1 MDFKLTPE
9 QQALRKEF
17 EEYAEELMKDAP
29 PGWETSMEFQYSNE
43 GWEFTK
49 RTHKRLAEKGWLVRH
64 WPKEYG
70 GMNAP
75 IVEQLIYSEAMGYHR
90 VPAGDIISVGMIG
103 PTLLAIGSDEQ
114 KQEHLPP
121 IARAEIYWCQGWS
134 EPNAGS
140 DLASL
145 TTRAVKVGDKYVVN
159 GQKTWTSNAHH
170 ADWCFMLARTNPEE
184 KRSRGLSFLLVDM
197 KTPGITIRPL
207 HSMERSHLFNEVYFD
222 DVHVPVENRVG
233 EENDGWRVTRAT
245 MNFERSNANSFAG
258 VRRSLDDLIAACRE
272 IEWNGKTL
280 ADNPLIRHRLAQ
292 LSMEVDAGRALAH
305 RIAWS
310 QQKGEF
316 LQAAH
321 LASASKVYASELSQ
335 RFSSTAC
342 QVFGLYSQVA
352 YSRWAIMA
360 GRWQSAYQRALGAN
374 IAAGSSEIQ
383 RNIVANAG
391 LGLPRT
397 W

>member
-29 PGWETSMEFQYSNE
+29 PGWETSMEFQYSDE

-49 RTHKRLAEKGWLVRH
+49 RTHERLAEKGWLVRH

-75 IVEQLIYSEAMGYHR
+75 IAEQLIYSEAMGYHR

-103 PTLLAIGSDEQ
+103 PTLLAIGSEEQ

-121 IARAEIYWCQGWS
+121 IARAEKYWCQGWS

-170 ADWCFMLARTNPEE
+170 ADWCFMLARTNPDE
-184 KRSRGLSFLLVDM
+184 KRSRGLTYLLVDM

-207 HSMERSHLFNEVYFD
+207 HGMEGSHLFNEVYFD

-245 MNFERSNANSFAG
+245 MNFERSGANSFAG

-292 LSMEVDAGRALAH
+292 LSMEIDAGRALAH

-310 QQKGEF
+310 QEKGEF

-335 RFSSTAC
+335 RFSSIAC

-352 YSRWAIMA
+352 NSRWAIMA

-383 RNIVANAG
+383 RNIIANIG

>member
-29 PGWETSMEFQYSNE
+29 LGWETSMEFQYSNE

-70 GMNAP
+70 GVNAP

-103 PTLLAIGSDEQ
+103 PTILATGSEEQ
-114 KQEHLPP
+114 KREHLPP

-197 KTPGITIRPL
+197 KTPGITIRPF
-207 HSMERSHLFNEVYFD
+207 HSMEGSHLFNEVYFD
-222 DVHVPVENRVG
+222 DVPVPVENRVG
-233 EENDGWRVTRAT
+233 DENDGWRVTRAT
-245 MNFERSNANSFAG
+245 MNFERSGANSFAG
-258 VRRSLDDLIAACRE
+258 VRRGLDDLIAACRE
-272 IEWNGKTL
+272 IEWDGKTL

-292 LSMEVDAGRALAH
+292 LSMEIDAGRALAY

-352 YSRWAIMA
+352 NSRWAIMA

>member
-29 PGWETSMEFQYSNE
+29 PGWETSMEFQYSDE
-43 GWEFTK
+43 GWEFTR

-70 GMNAP
+70 GVNAP

-103 PTLLAIGSDEQ
+103 PTLLAIGSEEQ

-184 KRSRGLSFLLVDM
+184 KRSRGLSFLLVNM

-207 HSMERSHLFNEVYFD
+207 HSMEGSHLFNEVYFD

-292 LSMEVDAGRALAH
+292 LSMEIDAGRALAH

>member
-70 GMNAP
+70 GVNAP

-103 PTLLAIGSDEQ
+103 PTLLAIGSEEQ
-114 KQEHLPP
+114 KREHLPP

-207 HSMERSHLFNEVYFD
+207 HSMEGSHLFNEVYFD
-222 DVHVPVENRVG
+222 DVPVPVENRVG

-292 LSMEVDAGRALAH
+292 LSMEIDAGRALAY

-352 YSRWAIMA
+352 NSRWAIMA